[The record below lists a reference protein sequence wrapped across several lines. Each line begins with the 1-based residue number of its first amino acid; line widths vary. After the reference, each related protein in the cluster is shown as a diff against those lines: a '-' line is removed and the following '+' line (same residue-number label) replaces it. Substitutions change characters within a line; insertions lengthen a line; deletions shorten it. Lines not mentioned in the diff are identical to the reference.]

1 MNAQFLAIAQD
12 PRIIP
17 GVHHYCDEWC
27 DYCPVTQR
35 CLGFLCVEAFRKK
48 RGRTEDE
55 ETFANMDEA
64 VRVHAP
70 ALPRSRGSGPTS
82 WTSCSR
88 IRRGNQASAPTT
100 RWPSARWTTPP
111 VGAPA
116 VAVALQLGSRRP
128 SRSPSGLPS
137 PEEVVVWYHLR
148 IYMKI
153 FRALVS
159 AASDCAGGPRSDD
172 APRVREAGNRVDRSV
187 ARGAGDAARDV
198 RRRSDRPVDRDPG
211 RARPAAWNS
220 AFPMRGRSSG
230 PGSTARSRSSIRAWP
245 EALDRRLARRRKS
258 CGR

>member
-35 CLGFLCVEAFRKK
+35 YLGFRCVEAFRKN
-48 RGRTEDE
+48 RGRTETE
-55 ETFANMDEA
+55 GTFANTDEA
-64 VRVHAP
+64 FELTRQLAAIEGLRTDELDELLAHPPGQSGVRTDDPLAER
-70 ALPRSRGSGPTS
+70 ALDYAARSELLLLP
-82 WTSCSR
+82 
-88 IRRGNQASAPTT
+88 I
-100 RWPSARWTTPP
+100 
-111 VGAPA
+111 
-116 VAVALQLGSRRP
+116 ALQLASRRS

-172 APRVREAGNRVDRSV
+172 ARGCAKLAIVSIDRSRAALEGLRGTFGVDRIDPLIAILGELTCGLEQRFPDARAFVRPGLDCQV
-187 ARGAGDAARDV
+187 A
-198 RRRSDRPVDRDPG
+198 
-211 RARPAAWNS
+211 
-220 AFPMRGRSSG
+220 
-230 PGSTARSRSSIRAWP
+230 
-245 EALDRRLARRRKS
+245 
-258 CGR
+258 